1 MSVVD
6 VNTEYPNVLE
16 EGQDLVESGKDLPAT
31 LFRDAEAQVAVD
43 ALARNR
49 SVLLVGPPGVGKTAV
64 LQAVAR
70 RLPETTRVLRFTTA
84 QIISGTRYIGEWQS
98 KLTSLMT
105 DAEQSK
111 AVLNI
116 VDVWNLAT
124 VGTTAQSKQNLLDAM
139 RPRLAEGRLRLISE
153 ATPEQLHDMSLAPK
167 FVALFEII
175 RIEPLS
181 GDEMREIVEGE
192 AARLALAIDRDA
204 RERLFQLCASFAAA
218 SAGPGPALD
227 LIRKVRDYRDQ
238 KLAVGEAADV
248 TPAFVEKVFAIHSGL
263 PMFVVSRAQSKS
275 AAEIR
280 AWFRDR
286 IIGQEAAIDAVVEMI
301 AFYKARLHDKGKP
314 VGSFL
319 FVGPTGVGK
328 TELARALAEF
338 FFGSER
344 RMLRF
349 DMSEFA
355 DYHSFEML
363 IGSPKGSAERPA
375 RLVDPVRL
383 QPFQVLLFDELEKAH
398 RNVQDLYLQLLD
410 EGRLTTP
417 RGETVNF
424 CNTILIAT
432 SNTGASEGMTPAIG
446 FGGQNEGYDADKAL
460 QAIEASFRPE
470 FLNRFQHV
478 VLFHPLTREQAMR
491 IARIDLKSILQ
502 REGIAGQNLIVDV
515 HDDVIEHVVA
525 AGFNAR
531 YGGRGIKRETRRQI
545 GLPLA
550 TLLME
555 RTLEPGTLIEVGL
568 DAGRIRARV
577 TETPAAGHATVESV
591 AVRTE
596 SRGRARL
603 TREQVVAGIAAAR
616 AAAEELGAAAGLDQL
631 RKQIEE
637 IDAERGDYTFW
648 HDPDAAARI
657 LAQQT
662 RWVGAVTRVERLQD
676 WAHELAA
683 GSAAGATRTDL
694 THLAN
699 GLIRLEAAIA
709 VARREL
715 VTMGPDGYWD
725 ALIEIAPIGPGD
737 ARDFLFDV
745 YRSWAKHRRLELVML
760 HEPMASDDVIAVA
773 LRGAFA
779 HGYLNAEAGLHR
791 LRRGRVSSVA
801 RVRIAPWS
809 SPPQRLEFAE
819 QRPLKATG
827 QLGGK
832 VRSRVAAAG
841 SKLVLQNA
849 HTLGENRDLAAD
861 VVPSWPREFAAAPPT
876 VRRYDLTQFLVR
888 DFLTKSDFTRKD
900 ILAPGPFHD
909 LLCARIDSGRME
921 PAADE

>member
-1 MSVVD
+1 MD
-6 VNTEYPNVLE
+6 YLNALE
-16 EGQDLVESGKDLPAT
+16 EGPDLVESARDVRPT
-31 LFRDAEAQVAVD
+31 LFREAAIAAAAD
-43 ALARNR
+43 ALAKNR
-49 SVLLVGPPGVGKTAV
+49 SVLLIGPPGVGKTAV
-64 LQAVAR
+64 LHGVAR
-70 RLPETTRVLRFTTA
+70 RLADTTKVRRFTTA
-84 QIISGTRYIGEWQS
+84 QILSGTRYIGEWQS
-98 KLTSLMT
+98 KLTQLMS

-111 AVLNI
+111 TVLNV
-116 VDVWNLAT
+116 VDVWNLPT
-124 VGTTAQSKQNLLDAM
+124 VGTTSQSNQNLLDAM

-153 ATPEQLHDMSLAPK
+153 ATAEQLQDMSLAPK
-167 FVALFEII
+167 FVSLFEII
-175 RIEPLS
+175 RIEPLAA
-181 GDEMREIVEGE
+181 DEMREIVERE
-192 AARLALAIDRDA
+192 AAQLDLAIDRDA
-204 RERLFQLCASFAAA
+204 RERLFQLCDSFAAA

-227 LIRKVRDYRDQ
+227 LLHKVRDYREQ
-238 KLAVGEAADV
+238 KLAIGEAADV
-248 TPAFVEKVFAIHSGL
+248 TPGFVEKVFAIHSGL
-263 PMFVVSRAQSKS
+263 PMFVVSRTESKT

-301 AFYKARLHDKGKP
+301 AFYKARLHDKRKP

-375 RLVDPVRL
+375 RLVDPVRV

-398 RNVQDLYLQLLD
+398 RNVQDLFLQLLD

-432 SNTGASEGMTPAIG
+432 SNTGAVEGMTPAIG
-446 FGGQNEGYDADKAL
+446 FADQNEGYDADKAL
-460 QAIEASFRPE
+460 RAIELNFRPE

-525 AGFNAR
+525 AAFNAR

-555 RTLEPGTLIEVGL
+555 RSLAPGTLIEVSL
-568 DAGRIRARV
+568 DGGRIRARV

-591 AVRTE
+591 AVRTQT
-596 SRGRARL
+596 SRARL
-603 TREQVVAGIAAAR
+603 TREQVVARIAAAC
-616 AAAEELGAAAGLDQL
+616 AAAEELGTAAGLDQL
-631 RKQIEE
+631 RKKVEA
-637 IDAERGDYTFW
+637 IDAQRGDYTFW
-648 HDPDAAARI
+648 HDPDAAART

-676 WAHELAA
+676 WARELAA

-694 THLAN
+694 TQLAG
-699 GLIRLEAAIA
+699 GLIRLEAALA

-725 ALIEIAPIGPGD
+725 ALVEIAPIGPGD

-745 YRSWAKHRRLELVML
+745 YRNWAKHRRLEVVML
-760 HEPMASDDVIAVA
+760 HEPMAAEEAIVVA

-779 HGYLNAEAGLHR
+779 HGYLAAEAGLHR
-791 LRRGRVSSVA
+791 LRRGQERGGASSVA

-809 SPPQRLEFAE
+809 IPPQPIEFAE

-832 VRSRVAAAG
+832 IRSRVAVSG
-841 SKLVLQNA
+841 SKLVLQNGR
-849 HTLGENRDLAAD
+849 TLGENRELAGD
-861 VVPSWPREFAAAPPT
+861 VVPSWPREFAAATPT
-876 VRRYDLTQFLVR
+876 VRRYDLTPFLVR

-900 ILAPGPFHD
+900 ILSPGPFHD
-909 LLCARIDSGRME
+909 LLCARIDRERSG
-921 PAADE
+921 PPADE